1 MADDEDEEPKII
13 SDNNENSNISSFSNF
28 MKNNIFNISAIKSE
42 NNNNNNDKMNGNFD
56 PEDKGYYNIS
66 NTSNNYPSFS
76 QNINTQNYENNKPS
90 KYSFGSLNDFDKN

>member
-42 NNNNNNDKMNGNFD
+42 NNNKTII
-56 PEDKGYYNIS
+56 K
-66 NTSNNYPSFS
+66 
-76 QNINTQNYENNKPS
+76 
-90 KYSFGSLNDFDKN
+90 